1 MLMKRGMKSYLARCL
16 LLCWQPQPN
25 CAEDALEWLSAA
37 QVERN
42 TLRADMNSITSKLAG
57 ATLLA
62 SLFASTC
69 ALAAPIVY
77 FGQDKSTS
85 QSVVGTVS
93 LAARGAFLSQL
104 SGVGNETFESFSPG
118 TAAPLNLNFPNGLT
132 AQLNGS
138 NCIDTTTGVGFCG
151 GVGTTNPGRWATSG
165 TNFWEVNSGGAFTIT
180 FGTEIS
186 AFGFYATDV
195 GDFNGQLV
203 VTLTDSNNVETS
215 FTVDHSQGI
224 GNEDN
229 SLLFWGFID
238 QNKTYKSAAFSDA
251 GGASS
256 ADIFGFDD
264 MVIGSKDNL
273 VGRTPEPG
281 SLALLGLG
289 LMGLGALRRAQR

>member
-1 MLMKRGMKSYLARCL
+1 
-16 LLCWQPQPN
+16 
-25 CAEDALEWLSAA
+25 
-37 QVERN
+37 
-42 TLRADMNSITSKLAG
+42 MNSITSKLAG

-69 ALAAPIVY
+69 VLAAPTVY
-77 FGQDKSTS
+77 FGEDKSTS
-85 QSVVGTVS
+85 QSVAGTVS
-93 LAARGAFLSQL
+93 LAARNVFLSQL
-104 SGVGNETFESFSPG
+104 SGVGSETFESFVPG
-118 TAAPLNLNFPNGLT
+118 AVAPLDLTFPGGLT

-138 NCIDTTTGVGFCG
+138 NCIDTTNGVDFCG
-151 GVGTTNPGRWATSG
+151 GIGSANPGRCATSG

-215 FTVDHSQGI
+215 FTVDHSQNI

-238 QNKTYKSAAFSDA
+238 NNKTYKSAAFGDA
-251 GGASS
+251 SGASS
-256 ADIFGFDD
+256 ADVFGFDD
-264 MVIGSKDNL
+264 MVIGSQANL
-273 VGRTPEPG
+273 VERTPEPG

-289 LMGLGALRRAQR
+289 LLGLGAMRRKQR